1 MVLQDGIRIAR
12 HIRYF
17 YNAKPRAAMLDCLR
31 VIAGLNLGD
40 RFQRDFMHILYAEFG
55 NEFFPHDCYSNC
67 VKYSFSSLAHVA
79 RLAIAEGRLSQWDGQ
94 QEAARIVHWIC
105 AEYIEIDRPCRQLG
119 WDFMVRKSESYAQL
133 QWNRKAV
140 SSLEWPTPFDVLHF
154 GEWRVEAMKSAGQL
168 FDEGHAMRNC
178 IVNLAPDCA
187 AQTVL
192 VVSVVHVSGKRV
204 AHATFHWI
212 EEQWELDAALGPA
225 NRALS
230 HDVDR
235 RIRTLSKHLP
245 PPLPTQKLDQDGDLP
260 DALRSRLPSAS

>member
-1 MVLQDGIRIAR
+1 
-12 HIRYF
+12 
-17 YNAKPRAAMLDCLR
+17 MLDCLH
-31 VIAGLNLGD
+31 VLTGLNLGE
-40 RFQRDFMHILYAEFG
+40 RFEREFVHIVYADFG
-55 NEFFPHDCYSNC
+55 NEFFPHDCYMNC
-67 VKYSFSSLAHVA
+67 VKYSFPSLAHVG
-79 RLAIAEGRLSQWDGQ
+79 RLAIEEGRLSQWDGQ
-94 QEAARIVHWIC
+94 QEAARILHWVC
-105 AEYIEIDRPCRQLG
+105 AEYIEFDRPSRQLG
-119 WDFMVRKSESYAQL
+119 WDFMVRKSESYSQL

-140 SSLEWPTPFDVLHF
+140 SSLEWATPFDVLHRA
-154 GEWRVEAMKSAGQL
+154 EWRVEAMKSAGQL

-230 HDVDR
+230 HGVNQ
-235 RIRTLSKHLP
+235 RIWALARSLPHPTPTSKRDQDED
-245 PPLPTQKLDQDGDLP
+245 PLPQSAATVPQSGIENIDQLN
-260 DALRSRLPSAS
+260 AVHSRPATFP